1 MSSKI
6 LITQRIG
13 QNKYGDYFDYLESN
27 YIKFIEQYKL
37 QPILLPNNIKN
48 ITKFYN
54 ENNCSLILLTG
65 GDDIKELSTKKYNKN
80 LFIRDDN
87 EKKLAKFALKR
98 NVPIFCICRGFQIMN
113 VVLGGKVSRNI
124 NNNNMRKHKV
134 NLNKRYPNI
143 ADNKTIT
150 VNSYHNHGIAIND
163 IAKPLEVLG
172 TTKDGK
178 YVEIYKH
185 KSKPVIGIQ
194 WHPERKNFSKKFDNY
209 IFKRFVNNKEL

>member
-1 MSSKI
+1 MTNKI

-13 QNKYGDYFDYLESN
+13 RNKYGDYFDYLETN

-37 QPILLPNNIKN
+37 QPILLPNDIKN
-48 ITKFYN
+48 VTKFYN

-65 GDDIKELSTKKYNKN
+65 GDDIKELSIQKHNNN
-80 LFIRDDN
+80 LFKRDDN
-87 EKKLAKFALKR
+87 EKKLAKFALQRKI
-98 NVPIFCICRGFQIMN
+98 PIFCICRGFQIMN
-113 VVLGGKVSRNI
+113 VVLGGKVSKNI
-124 NNNNMRKHKV
+124 NDNNIRKHKV
-134 NLNKRYPNI
+134 NLNKKYPNI
-143 ADNKTIT
+143 VDNKTII
-150 VNSYHNHGIAIND
+150 VNSYHNHGITIND

>member
-134 NLNKRYPNI
+134 NLNKKYPNI

>member
-1 MSSKI
+1 MISKI

-134 NLNKRYPNI
+134 NLNKKYPNI
-143 ADNKTIT
+143 ADIKTIQLI
-150 VNSYHNHGIAIND
+150 HII
-163 IAKPLEVLG
+163 IM
-172 TTKDGK
+172 
-178 YVEIYKH
+178 
-185 KSKPVIGIQ
+185 
-194 WHPERKNFSKKFDNY
+194 
-209 IFKRFVNNKEL
+209 ELKLMI